1 MRGWTERLCAFALP
15 GLCFASFCCRALL
28 IAVVSTL
35 RVCCCLSL
43 DGALAILLARP
54 VLSECRVCPY
64 NHPLLSGLVALG
76 SAGREGAG
84 WLETNAAR
92 SEFHKVCKRL
102 DKAKDDAHEH
112 EILHTEVR

>member
-1 MRGWTERLCAFALP
+1 MCVPLSACLLSDSPRVLSVAERPPVPCILWQP
-15 GLCFASFCCRALL
+15 SIALL
-28 IAVVSTL
+28 L
-35 RVCCCLSL
+35 RV
-43 DGALAILLARP
+43 P
-54 VLSECRVCPY
+54 
-64 NHPLLSGLVALG
+64 VALG

-112 EILHTEVR
+112 EILHTEVRATAFCGSSGASQVVCRVYKCSV

>member
-1 MRGWTERLCAFALP
+1 MSKPSTAER
-15 GLCFASFCCRALL
+15 S
-28 IAVVSTL
+28 
-35 RVCCCLSL
+35 
-43 DGALAILLARP
+43 
-54 VLSECRVCPY
+54 
-64 NHPLLSGLVALG
+64 VALG

-112 EILHTEVR
+112 EILHTEVRVTVFCGSRRRFGCGRFGVVVLRLP

>member
-1 MRGWTERLCAFALP
+1 M
-15 GLCFASFCCRALL
+15 
-28 IAVVSTL
+28 L
-35 RVCCCLSL
+35 R
-43 DGALAILLARP
+43 IP
-54 VLSECRVCPY
+54 
-64 NHPLLSGLVALG
+64 VALG